1 MLRTAS
7 RAKYNSPLP
16 PPKKKNL
23 VTVIEGIYI
32 IIIHYLTYLWLQLMC
47 LSLYFLPER
56 LLDQVGGLWCWIFP
70 QLEVVKL
77 LIGLTESFEELDLK
91 SIFIES

>member
-1 MLRTAS
+1 
-7 RAKYNSPLP
+7 
-16 PPKKKNL
+16 
-23 VTVIEGIYI
+23 
-32 IIIHYLTYLWLQLMC
+32 MC

-56 LLDQVGGLWCWIFP
+56 LLDQVEGPWCWIFA

-77 LIGLTESFEELDLK
+77 PIGLTESFEERDLK